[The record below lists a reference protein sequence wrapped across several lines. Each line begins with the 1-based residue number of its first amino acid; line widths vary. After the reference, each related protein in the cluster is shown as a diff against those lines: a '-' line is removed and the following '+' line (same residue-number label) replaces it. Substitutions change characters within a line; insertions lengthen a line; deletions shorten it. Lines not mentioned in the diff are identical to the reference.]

1 MARNTSASG
10 SGSYYTPSDIGE
22 AYQRLTSLMDAGAS
36 ASSANGNMFVS
47 GSNNVFTG
55 NEQKQNDENKNQWFN
70 SALQQQQDNVPYKDV
85 TAMQKNLLRLYD
97 ASEHMADPFGFN
109 ETETAKKFQAV
120 HNVGEGAEAVGT
132 FLTHPVQATRFL
144 ASIPSQV
151 ASGAADAWVKATEAI
166 SGDPLTEGIRQ
177 EDGTYKIP
185 DYKLNTGQR
194 AATAADA
201 ALDVMGSMVGGEKT
215 LLRGAGAAAGAIRN
229 GVSGSVRQTTGNAVT
244 NALRKAD
251 DVIADNVNRRVR
263 DAVQNSGDT
272 GERVVNALSSRP
284 AHVLMDSAQEGVEE
298 ASQSALQAA
307 RGDYEN
313 RNVVENIKNTDEWV
327 PGAIGEGML
336 GAIGGAAANIGGNVL
351 SYGAEVANR
360 ETAFRDEVNQTRQQ
374 GQQGQN
380 ANTAPG
386 GQNTGQ
392 NTPFYQGFDV
402 NDVVEGLNGEKIFD
416 AVAEDDLDSADKLA
430 TGPGRDNIVSMN
442 SVPTTIAVKGVA
454 LNAAQPS
461 TQELNGGVGN
471 NEHSKSIIPTTRRQ
485 QGLGINNWSR
495 NYYQMHEFGTTYRTL
510 AQMCIGS
517 NRESMEIMADT
528 FGVTLQD
535 LNEAVYLYRS
545 GQDRTKFWGIVDD
558 ALDKSGGKGLRFE
571 MWKEPT
577 TDNANM
583 ITLYLKDVREGNQ
596 SLYMN
601 PLIAAMLGADFDGDN
616 YKITAAYNNEKYNR
630 DAKSWI
636 DVAFDRSRRSTN
648 IESKQAFIPGRIPD
662 STYNQVLRILRDL
675 NAPYPLSQQNQAI
688 DTFNRF
694 FMDYNRTTDNDAKM
708 ELLSSYLT
716 SLYNQINELG
726 PDSNGLTPDA
736 ESLTSAIFLTLQNQD
751 EVIRAVET
759 AALRFRERAL
769 DQNTEIGKKLNEI
782 VTQEDSNANRL
793 DRDVNREKQDI
804 NHADLRNINQ
814 LLYDLGTNPWI
825 IGGGSDNSIFRKFVE
840 LLQSNVKEAHEA
852 QSNATVLT
860 KLAEALSWAAECF
873 SMDGTPS
880 HSLTTIFAGQVRAMS
895 LAVYQQKHPD
905 NDFSL
910 SFSSKQAFDDFL
922 ENEFLDCWNTLAEH
936 YEEAISYRNTKGE
949 LTPDLEQMQIFKI
962 SKDDKPKLIRAFMT
976 VYGNSPI
983 TDVFNISE
991 EERQRWGFITL
1002 EDFITEKSNTIEV
1015 LYTMENNEVDKIVS
1029 ELVKCQSSR
1038 DALLAAK
1045 TESIIEDIAEENGK
1059 DLNWGMRPEEDIAAF
1074 GTKYKI
1080 CNAVARLVSGRVA
1093 RIAGWFNMSMAQNTR
1108 FWDNIS
1114 SQDKNDV
1121 ANGILGMALEG
1132 KYKGIAEAIDNY
1144 RNAIQNANPAPDTNV
1159 QNVPEVEE
1167 ALADLHGHL
1176 DCMLR
1181 VSTLDTV
1188 IVLEIERAIAD
1199 RRIEDAAWNQQSL
1212 LYRLGNQCES
1222 FEHKLAILEQQDISK
1237 EDVFV
1242 CMVTSTDSTLSID
1255 SANKRLD
1262 RVSYSVQSLATT
1274 SKMALQNDIR
1284 EAFEAAKNS
1293 KVNDRQTMFQRL
1305 RDLDDQMGLT
1315 VHDSMITDACWSVK
1329 AFNNDRMEK
1338 SKAEAALQRYFS
1350 AIRWVDSG
1358 LSPLPFQEDISGA
1371 SMCRIHEAQFWN
1383 SPVAVKHVLFN
1394 DCSYELYNDT
1404 GRPYTMNREYLVRE
1418 IMGVED
1424 YRGGELSD
1432 TQLEQGLLNCPQLA
1446 NYIVPTILVGSDFNG
1461 ENTVKAKAVDSFSSV
1476 IKDALYEA
1484 DPEIAGPSVNENSWV
1499 RKNYSIRD
1507 EVQARKNKLRREMQY
1522 AMIGDGRL
1530 LAAIWQCSDHLQD
1543 INDRDKFQK
1552 AVLETLYSEIDA
1564 QIAAVFTQ
1572 LSTTQFATDLRNTQQ
1587 NRRSEL
1593 WEQEWLDPIASA
1605 FTDLQEIFGQNEYDT
1620 LLENQLEQIRGNREA
1635 SDTALLLFQLMSIYG
1650 NYQTP
1655 EEEAGT
1661 NQGNSQGRGKKKKKK
1676 QKKQE
1681 KQERRRLEESVR
1693 RREESA
1699 RRWEAVTNAQIL
1711 PALVGEEN
1719 AARLQVFLNGDNLNR
1734 SVETLIDTMLYAM
1747 AIRRTYFVRNVDQ
1760 AVRPLT
1766 DTQRNMLND
1775 IRADFLDNTP
1785 TPLSTEATTILQF
1798 FDRVL
1803 DEEIGLF
1810 SVTDGLST
1818 QWFTFLSDLA
1828 QQTLGINLGVTL
1840 TPNMNY
1846 TVYQYLDEIRDRN
1859 REVGAAFVGE
1869 NELINFIATYGPTR
1883 TFNDIIQGNNDD
1895 GETLQNIIR
1904 QNDYEYL
1911 SSVITRLS
1919 GDVRKPLNPQ
1929 AFPAIQSL
1937 ERFRNETTERL
1948 SICPRANEYNEM
1960 QADILALESS
1970 EEGRDFLER
1979 ASFRPSHALED
1990 PVASSAALI
1999 IQDDAGA
2006 ALVPTMVGIN
2016 GMEQT
2021 RHIPIGWLNTS
2032 QQVLSPDTECDAEP
2046 EEYGAISNDG
2056 EWATFCD
2063 TWNSHTVLVRADI
2076 VTVVTMADEHSSFS
2090 PPRKQVETI
2099 NNMPYYR
2106 VPVNGT
2112 FRERYRDEIIRAN
2125 DDDAILVWPKYN
2137 CSCPGCAKHG
2147 LTSDFNADMVDEA
2160 DGIGS
2165 RRLWSSITQITEA
2178 LNVFSMEAMLLK
2190 YKKRFR
2196 ELSDVNKG
2204 VMWASELLRNRD
2216 ALANFN
2222 NRTYRGGIGDGDLQ
2236 ALQNSFITYREE
2248 LAEHW
2253 QNEFDRDECSS
2264 LNWRRQANLPSH
2276 QAIELT
2282 LLMTPAIQVDYID
2295 PATGELRGFYADVSC
2310 LLDANTGADFQTALA
2325 THFNYSWPDLN
2336 FDITGV
2342 QQIRPACLTLDQI
2355 ASKIDYGLYQR
2366 RQISTLYGGQD
2377 WWERYRNQPEYSYQ
2391 RFISRQAWE
2400 SFRDWSSWRYTAN
2413 GVYDDAIYPTNNGNS
2428 INHRRVGAA
2437 RHLNSV
2443 AVGTY
2448 QNTKLD
2454 GETTSVQKWYE
2465 EELTHRETAFRIEK
2479 KRKKCR
2485 SQEATTLK
2493 KDDLEVLETATDSL
2507 IGSDNNGIL
2516 IVTSR
2521 ISDNYINT
2529 KNRILSNAQR
2539 QFAKLRGET
2548 GQEFRKV
2555 AHSSRRTATVLS
2567 IRATDEQLEN
2577 TTRSLET
2584 KQAIIASTEDF
2595 IEAAAREQDF
2605 ITTPAMLDAIYED
2618 LNLRRGRRPRQE
2630 HRMDVNG
2637 QELILVKTSTWDVD
2651 RDNLK
2656 APIPM
2661 QYGSDYDGSAI
2672 AMVGVDN
2679 EVISADAQI
2688 LVSDDVANEYFT
2700 YTQPGTID
2708 VDISSFVEGGIRQT
2722 DIVASL
2728 YIPNVNG
2735 DYVPRRRI
2743 EGWRNEFDQQ
2753 FSTDPE
2759 DRNTGGDDTLFWCV
2773 APCIAEGRSHMQVRQ
2788 DCRAFL
2794 EYYSQDGNYPPN
2806 NIPPQNLPRGVVD
2819 IIYIRR
2825 FTETGAERVFLIPVY
2840 ADKIP
2845 VEQFRMN
2852 PPRVNRNKGT
2862 ISYEYEGE
2870 ANLLTGQPSSTKEAK
2885 AQLGKDIPYKGIV
2898 ARLSDWVGEVTSV
2911 FRRPNSISR
2920 TLVVNT
2926 QNGRLNTIEPGVYFP
2941 KSTLSSRLSGNE
2953 NNKIAGNLYY
2963 WTRDHYSSLFYDE
2976 QGNRRPWLADE
2987 QTLPDRRL
2995 RRLAEGIPEEWQSFI
3010 NDRGYRLFTTDYLD
3024 DENLIRRVAS
3034 KAMDLNMYMDDLFD
3048 TGNLRFRKKDFEFLQ
3063 LWGNGFKEDDILRFY
3078 SLMCP
3083 GCCPHGIWD
3092 NRLDAYDPNVGF
3104 IFDCHGDMLDDTGK
3118 RVYTLYSKPVCLNP
3132 GPDATMG
3139 NQGKVATQMYADK
3152 LMRNNRLT
3160 NAECEHLLSYS
3171 GTRRSMWNYAYL
3183 RKYREARRDENDNE
3197 IDTDR
3202 VTNRRGV
3209 KGIPLDTSSEQKF
3222 RRAQYRLGRVSSGA
3236 WFRGYRRYSRKVRQI
3251 LATWSRPTFKIK
3263 TNEDDNVDI
3272 ENKWGEWRKR
3282 FNAIFDATEGR
3293 PGLSDQQ
3300 FKCLF
3305 YRNYL
3310 GFSDS
3315 NTQED
3320 FELYYQNAADHM
3332 ELFLREVETWVAA
3345 ARTGD
3350 LTRSFI
3356 QDGLKESR
3364 YSVIMLDP
3372 VMRQQLCSLLCRYFP
3387 NEFPSERDLYDSML
3401 QADITASNRQ
3411 IAELKTIKN
3420 QKQADVLIRMYDA
3433 MYGLNEQ
3440 PLPNGGLIAGSISFS
3455 ELDDLERDLGRNLFK
3470 DPAERSRFAFY
3481 EQRKRRALENL
3492 CKTASDGNNRG
3503 VEVDGVAGG
3512 VIADRNDNNTKT
3524 ASRIAS
3530 NCAILIRLVRL
3541 LNPLIAAGAALDRA
3555 VRVRVQQAQIRLAS
3569 MGFPAGLDN
3578 EAAQYVYSHVSRDFD
3593 TIVRTVSRDKEV
3605 QKVWKF
3611 LTVLSINGD
3620 DINYLKNI
3628 RSLDDVNKMMKD
3640 YEQLHGIGAID
3651 KAFQK
3656 VAKFSAASDFMIE
3669 EQISQFFYYFAI
3681 NCAHNGDV
3689 SLFDRLSDD
3698 GVLLPPRE
3706 NAAQKT
3712 VLESELLKKP
3722 SSFLVQVLSSER
3734 RNPHFL
3740 NAQQAL
3746 AHSRSSD
3753 MANKNV
3759 ISICYSHIA
3768 KEHRV
3773 FDLINCLVGN
3783 TFVGYRTNQIGRV
3796 MNYLL
3801 PMSSLHYLAQEWV
3814 ISNPQIGGR
3823 ERFTADIRA
3832 QVEMNRI
3839 HTDLRAALMSD
3850 IIHMT
3855 APQLACVLFALIMRN
3870 AFQPPEDEDKII
3882 NISEW
3887 SLFGVP
3893 VGSEWWIEDTIGPI
3907 ASVAAF
3913 WWLTIHRP
3921 EDANFDIVLR
3931 GVTRYMSLSSVNT
3944 VLKTIDLAIAPET
3957 EIETTLGDP
3966 DDWEYAPDGSPDL
3979 WAMVEARSGAILT
3992 NQLTSLLLPSFVPQL
4007 MQTFQESNKSYKR
4020 IYVKNPDGSI
4030 VTNEEGEAETER
4042 VTYRDAQYRRMCRN
4056 NPVMGLLLNMLTG
4069 KNNYLAF
4076 QMPDVDIKDEAE
4088 YQAREMY
4095 SLYNDDGTMR
4105 DDADAR
4111 AAEILN
4117 ILNSYDADDMDSLR
4131 EKGFNLDYKTKMYLS
4146 ELITL
4151 SVQELKTAYY
4161 TAKENGE
4168 FLYSYCGEG
4177 DYELGVAISTEKQ
4190 AAYWNEIDR
4199 LNELYYDKLW
4209 SDAMKK
4215 PITTYTQLNTRYAQ
4229 DDKGNWYATS
4239 YRNGY
4244 NIWPVDTMDWRSVA
4258 AGSTNAEKAANDWAT
4273 ASAVTGQPMYDE
4285 AGNGMRALRVN
4296 ESEYQETPDMEEI
4309 LADLGLEDA
4318 TDKASTTKKTTTP
4331 TTTASGG
4338 GYRSSGSRSGG
4349 GGGSKYANKVSFT
4362 TSHGKTYG
4370 SKATYTNNKRTTYYH
4385 SANYNKPNLTN
4396 NLRSKRLYDI
4406 DLDYL
4411 RPDFETKGSRE
4422 AYRRSD
4428 F

>member
-22 AYQRLTSLMDAGAS
+22 AYQRLTSLMDAGTS

-85 TAMQKNLLRLYD
+85 TAMQKNLLKLYD
-97 ASEHMADPFGFN
+97 ASQHMADPFGFN
-109 ETETAKKFQAV
+109 ETKTAEKFQSI
-120 HNVGEGAEAVGT
+120 HNVGEAAGAVGT
-132 FLTHPVQATRFL
+132 FLTHPLDAGKFL
-144 ASIPSQV
+144 ASIPSQM
-151 ASGAADAWVKATEAI
+151 ASGVADAWVKATEAI

-177 EDGTYKIP
+177 DDGTYKIP
-185 DYKLNTGQR
+185 DYKLNAGQR
-194 AATAADA
+194 TATAADA
-201 ALDVMGSMVGGEKT
+201 SLDVMGSMVGGEKT
-215 LLRGAGAAAGAIRN
+215 LLKGAGAAAGAVRN
-229 GVSGSVRQTTGNAVT
+229 GVSGSVQQTTGNAVT
-244 NALRKAD
+244 SALRRAD

-263 DAVQNSGDT
+263 DAVQNAGPT
-272 GERVVNALSSRP
+272 GRRVANALSSRP

-298 ASQSALQAA
+298 ATQSALQAA

-360 ETAFRDEVNQTRQQ
+360 ETAFRNGVDQARQQ

-392 NTPFYQGFDV
+392 NTPFYEGFDV

-416 AVAEDDLDSADKLA
+416 AVAEDDLDSANQLA
-430 TGPGRDNIVSMN
+430 TGPGRDNIASLN
-442 SVPTTIAVKGVA
+442 SVPTTIAARGVP

-461 TQELNGGVGN
+461 TQEKNMGVGL
-471 NEHSKSIIPTTRRQ
+471 NEHSKSIIPTTRQ
-485 QGLGINNWSR
+485 QQNLGVNSWAD
-495 NYYQMHEFGTTYRTL
+495 NYYQMHEFGTTYSTL
-510 AQMCIGS
+510 AEMCIGS
-517 NRESMEIMADT
+517 NNESMEIMANT
-528 FGVTLQD
+528 LGVTTQE
-535 LNEAVYLYRS
+535 LNRAVYRYRS
-545 GQDRTKFWGIVDD
+545 GQDRTEFWKIVDD
-558 ALDKSGGKGLRFE
+558 ALDKSDGRGLRFE
-571 MWKEPT
+571 LWKEPT
-577 TDNANM
+577 ADNANM
-583 ITLYLKDVREGNQ
+583 ITVWLKDVREGNQ
-596 SLYMN
+596 SLFMN
-601 PLIAAMLGADFDGDN
+601 PLLAALFGADFDGDN
-616 YKITAAYNNEKYNR
+616 YKITAAYNSDRYNR
-630 DAKSWI
+630 DAKSWVE
-636 DVAFDRSRRSTN
+636 VAFDRSRRSTN
-648 IESKQAFIPGRIPD
+648 IESKQAFIPERIAGR
-662 STYNQVLRILRDL
+662 TYVRVLRMLRDL
-675 NAPYPLSQQNQAI
+675 NAQYSLSQRDQAF
-688 DTFNRF
+688 DTFDRF
-694 FMDYNRTTDNDAKM
+694 FRAYNRTRDTDEKM

-726 PDSNGLTPDA
+726 PGFNGLTPDA
-736 ESLTSAIFLTLQNQD
+736 ESLTSAIFLVLQDQD
-751 EVIRAVET
+751 QVIRAIEK
-759 AALRFRERAL
+759 AAAAFEARAL
-769 DQNTEIGKKLNEI
+769 NLDTEIGKKLNEI
-782 VTQEDSNANRL
+782 VTKEDNNDDRL
-793 DRDVNREKQDI
+793 DRDINREKQDI
-804 NHADLRNINQ
+804 NHSDLRNINQ
-814 LLYDLGTNPWI
+814 LLYDLGTRPWI
-825 IGGGSDNSIFRKFVE
+825 IGGGSDNSVFRKFVE
-840 LLQSNVKEAHEA
+840 LLQSDVKEAHEA
-852 QSNATVLT
+852 GSNATVLT
-860 KLAEALSWAAECF
+860 KLAEALSWAAGCF

-880 HSLTTIFAGQVRAMS
+880 HSLTTIFAGQVRTMGLVA
-895 LAVYQQKHPD
+895 YQREHPD

-922 ENEFLDCWNTLAEH
+922 ENEFLDCWNTLAER
-936 YEEAISYRNTKGE
+936 YKEAISYRNTKGE
-949 LTPDLEQMQIFKI
+949 FTPDLEQMQIFAI
-962 SKDDKPKLIRAFMT
+962 SKDDKPKLIRAFIT
-976 VYGNSPI
+976 VYGDSPI
-983 TDVFNISE
+983 TDIFELSG
-991 EERQRWGFITL
+991 EERQRWGFVTL
-1002 EDFITEKSNTIEV
+1002 EDFISAKSNTIEV
-1015 LYTMENNEVDKIVS
+1015 FYAMENDEVDRIVS
-1029 ELVKCQSSR
+1029 ELVKYESAR

-1045 TESIIEDIAEENGK
+1045 TESIVEDIAKENGK
-1059 DLNWGMRPEEDIAAF
+1059 DLNWGGRPEEDIAAF

-1108 FWDNIS
+1108 FWNNIS
-1114 SQDKNDV
+1114 SHDKNDV

-1132 KYKGIAEAIDNY
+1132 KYKGIAEAIDDY
-1144 RNAIQNANPAPDTNV
+1144 RNAIQNVTPNTNA

-1167 ALADLHGHL
+1167 ALDDLHGHL

-1181 VSTLDTV
+1181 VSTLDSL
-1188 IVLEIERAIAD
+1188 IVLEIERAIQD
-1199 RRIEDAAWNQQSL
+1199 GRIVEDGWNQPSL
-1212 LYRLGNQCES
+1212 LYMLGDQCRS
-1222 FEHKLAILEQQDISK
+1222 FESKLAMLEQRGISK

-1274 SKMALQNDIR
+1274 SKMALQNDIE
-1284 EAFEAAKNS
+1284 EAFKAVEDS
-1293 KVNDRQTMFQRL
+1293 KVNDRRTMFQRL
-1305 RDLDDQMGLT
+1305 IDLDDQMGLT
-1315 VHDSMITDACWSVK
+1315 IHDSMITDACWSVK

-1350 AIRWVDSG
+1350 AVRWMASG
-1358 LSPLPFQEDISGA
+1358 LSPQPFQEDISGA
-1371 SMCRIHEAQFWN
+1371 SLGRIHEAQFWA
-1383 SPVAVKHVLFN
+1383 SPIAVKHVLFRG
-1394 DCSYELYNDT
+1394 CSYELYNDT
-1404 GRPYTMNREYLVRE
+1404 GRPYTMNRAYLVRE
-1418 IMGVED
+1418 IMGVGD
-1424 YRGGELSD
+1424 YIGGELSD
-1432 TQLEQGLLNCPQLA
+1432 TQLKQGLRNCPQLA
-1446 NYIVPTILVGSDFNG
+1446 NYIVPTMLVGSDFNG
-1461 ENTVKAKAVDSFSSV
+1461 ENTVKAKAVDRFSVV
-1476 IKDALYEA
+1476 IKDSLYEA
-1484 DPEIAGPSVNENSWV
+1484 DPEIAGPTVNKSSWV
-1499 RKNYSIRD
+1499 QKNYSIRD

-1522 AMIGDGRL
+1522 AMAGDGRL

-1543 INDRDKFQK
+1543 INDRDKFQE

-1564 QIAAVFTQ
+1564 QIAAVFARM
-1572 LSTTQFATDLRNTQQ
+1572 STTQFATDLRQTQQ
-1587 NRRSEL
+1587 NRRSDQ
-1593 WEQEWLDPIASA
+1593 WTQEWLDPIASA
-1605 FTDLQEIFGQNEYDT
+1605 LTDLQEAFNRNEYDA
-1620 LLENQLEQIRGNREA
+1620 LLENRLEQIRGDRAA
-1635 SDTALLLFQLMSIYG
+1635 SDTALLLFQLMREFGS
-1650 NYQTP
+1650 YQTP
-1655 EEEAGT
+1655 EEEART
-1661 NQGNSQGRGKKKKKK
+1661 SQGNSQGKGKKKKKK
-1676 QKKQE
+1676 E
-1681 KQERRRLEESVR
+1681 KQERRRREESAR

-1699 RRWEAVTNAQIL
+1699 RRWNTVTAAQIL
-1711 PALVGEEN
+1711 PTLVGEEN
-1719 AARLQVFLNGDNLNR
+1719 AARLQVFLNDENLER
-1734 SVETLIDTMLYAM
+1734 SIETLVDMALYVA
-1747 AIRRTYFVRNVDQ
+1747 AIRRTYLVRNVDR
-1760 AVRPLT
+1760 AVAPLT
-1766 DTQRNMLND
+1766 DSQRNMLNN

-1785 TPLSTEATTILQF
+1785 TPLSTEANTILQF
-1798 FDRVL
+1798 FQRIL
-1803 DEEIGLF
+1803 DGEIGLF
-1810 SVTDGLST
+1810 SATDGLSM
-1818 QWFTFLSDLA
+1818 QWLTFLGDLV
-1828 QQTLGINLGVTL
+1828 QPVLGVDLGITL
-1840 TPNMNY
+1840 TPDMSY
-1846 TVYQYLDEIRDRN
+1846 TVDRYLNEIRERN
-1859 REVGAAFVGE
+1859 REVGADFIGE
-1869 NELINFIATYGPTR
+1869 DTLVDFQARYNSVR
-1883 TFNDIIQGNNDD
+1883 TLQDIIDQGNADS
-1895 GETLQNIIR
+1895 ETLQDLIR
-1904 QNDYEYL
+1904 RNDYEYL
-1911 SSVITRLS
+1911 SSVITKLS
-1919 GDVRKPLNPQ
+1919 GDSRKQLNSQ
-1929 AFPAIQSL
+1929 AYPAIQSL
-1937 ERFRNETTERL
+1937 EQFRNQTTERL
-1948 SICPRANEYNEM
+1948 CMVDNEYDEM
-1960 QADILALESS
+1960 QRDILALESS
-1970 EEGRDFLER
+1970 EEGRDFLRR
-1979 ASFRPSHALED
+1979 ASFKPSNALAD

-1999 IQDDAGA
+1999 LQDDAGA
-2006 ALVPTMVGIN
+2006 ALVPTMIGLN
-2016 GMEQT
+2016 GMEQS

-2032 QQVLSPDTECDAEP
+2032 EQVFSLDFECDAEP
-2046 EEYGAISNDG
+2046 ENYGAISDDD
-2056 EWATFCD
+2056 EWASFCD

-2076 VTVVTMADEHSSFS
+2076 VSSVTRADEHSRYS
-2090 PPRKQVETI
+2090 PPRKQVELI
-2099 NNMPYYR
+2099 NGTVYYR
-2106 VPVNGT
+2106 VPVNGA
-2112 FRERYRDEIIRAN
+2112 FREHYRDEIIRAN
-2125 DDDAILVWPKYN
+2125 NDNAILVWPKYN

-2160 DGIGS
+2160 DGISS
-2165 RRLWSSITQITEA
+2165 RRRWSSITQITEA

-2190 YKKRFR
+2190 YKKLFR
-2196 ELSDVNKG
+2196 ELSDINKG
-2204 VMWASELLRNRD
+2204 VERASELLLNRG
-2216 ALANFN
+2216 ALADFD
-2222 NRTYRGGIGDGDLQ
+2222 NRNYRGGIGDGDLQ
-2236 ALQNSFITYREE
+2236 ALRDGFIAYRTE

-2253 QNEFDRDECSS
+2253 QNEFDRDECRS
-2264 LNWRRQANLPSH
+2264 LNWRRQDGGPSH
-2276 QAIELT
+2276 QAIELAV
-2282 LLMTPAIQVDYID
+2282 LMTPAIQVDYID
-2295 PATGELRGFYADVSC
+2295 PGTGELRGFYADLSC
-2310 LLDANTGADFQTALA
+2310 LLSGDTGVDFQNALA
-2325 THFNYSWPDLN
+2325 THFNYSWPNLS
-2336 FDITGV
+2336 FEMKGV
-2342 QQIRPACLTLDQI
+2342 QQIRPACLTLDQV
-2355 ASKIDYGLYQR
+2355 ASKIDYGIYQR
-2366 RQISTLYGGQD
+2366 RRYALLNGQD
-2377 WWERYRNQPEYSYQ
+2377 WWETYRNQPEYSYQ

-2400 SFRDWSSWRYTAN
+2400 SFRDWSDWRYTAD
-2413 GVYDDAIYPTNNGNS
+2413 GIYDDAEFPTDNGNN

-2465 EELTHRETAFRIEK
+2465 EELAHRETAFNIEK
-2479 KRKKCR
+2479 KRKKYR
-2485 SQEATTLK
+2485 SQDATTLK
-2493 KDDLEVLETATDSL
+2493 EDDLKVLETATDSL

-2521 ISDNYINT
+2521 ISDNYLDT
-2529 KNRILSNAQR
+2529 KNKIIRNAQT
-2539 QFAKLRGET
+2539 QLAKLRQDT
-2548 GQEFRKV
+2548 GQDFRNV
-2555 AHSSRRTATVLS
+2555 VHSSSRTATVLS
-2567 IRATDEQLEN
+2567 IRATDKQLKD

-2618 LNLRRGRRPRQE
+2618 LNLRRGSQPGQARFMNVR
-2630 HRMDVNG
+2630 G
-2637 QELILVKTSTWDVD
+2637 QELVLVKTSTWDVD
-2651 RDNLK
+2651 TNNLK

-2661 QYGSDYDGSAI
+2661 QYGSDYTKCAV

-2688 LVSDDVANEYFT
+2688 LVSDDVVEEYFVH
-2700 YTQPGTID
+2700 TQHDTVD
-2708 VDISSFVEGGIRQT
+2708 VDMDSFVEGGIRQT

-2728 YIPNVNG
+2728 YIPNAF
-2735 DYVPRRRI
+2735 DRYVDQRRI
-2743 EGWRNEFDQQ
+2743 QGWLNEFDQQ

-2759 DRNTGGDDTLFWCV
+2759 GRNTGGDDTLFWCV

-2794 EYYSQDGNYPPN
+2794 EYYSQDRNYPQD
-2806 NIPPQNLPRGVVD
+2806 NIPPENLPQGIVD

-2825 FTETGAERVFLIPVY
+2825 FTETGRERVFLIPVY
-2840 ADKIP
+2840 ADKVP
-2845 VEQFRMN
+2845 VRQFRMN
-2852 PPRVNRNKGT
+2852 PPRMNRNKGT

-2870 ANLLTGQPSSTKEAK
+2870 ATLLTSQPGPTKNAK
-2885 AQLGKDIPYKGIV
+2885 AQLGKDIPYKGIA
-2898 ARLSDWVGEVTSV
+2898 ARLSDWLGDEPRSI
-2911 FRRPNSISR
+2911 FRAPNSMLR

-2926 QNGRLNTIEPGVYFP
+2926 QNRRLNTIEPGVYFP
-2941 KSTLSSRLSGNE
+2941 KSTLASRLCGNE
-2953 NNKIAGNLYY
+2953 INKIAGNLYY
-2963 WTRDHYSSLFYDE
+2963 WTRDNYSSLFYDE
-2976 QGNRRPWLADE
+2976 QGNRRPWLVDE
-2987 QTLPDRRL
+2987 QTLPDERL
-2995 RRLAEGIPEEWQSFI
+2995 ARLAEGIEEEWQSFL
-3010 NDRGYRLFTTDYLD
+3010 NDRGYRLFINDYRN
-3024 DENLIRRVAS
+3024 DEDLIRRVAS
-3034 KAMDLNMYMDDLFD
+3034 RAMNLNMFMDDLFN

-3063 LWGNGFKEDDILRFY
+3063 LWGNGFTEDDILRFY
-3078 SLMCP
+3078 SLICP

-3092 NRLDAYDPNVGF
+3092 DCSDSDDSQVGS
-3104 IFDCHGDMLDDTGK
+3104 IFDRHGDMLDMTGE
-3118 RVYTLYSKPVCLNP
+3118 RVYTIYGKPVCLKP

-3139 NQGKVATQMYADK
+3139 NQGKVASQMYADK

-3171 GTRRSMWNYAYL
+3171 GTRRSMWNWAYL

-3197 IDTDR
+3197 VDTDR

-3209 KGIPLDTSSEQKF
+3209 KGIPLDTSSEEKH
-3222 RRAQYRLGRVSSGA
+3222 RRLQYRLGRVSSGA
-3236 WFRGYRRYSRKVRQI
+3236 WFRGHRRYSRKVRQI
-3251 LATWSRPTFKIK
+3251 LATWSRPLFRIK
-3263 TNEDDNVDI
+3263 TNEDDGVDI
-3272 ENKWGEWRKR
+3272 ENKWGEWRKD
-3282 FNAIFDATEGR
+3282 FNAIFGCTEGI
-3293 PGLSDQQ
+3293 PGLSDMQ

-3315 NTQED
+3315 KTQED
-3320 FELYYQNAADHM
+3320 FELYYRQAANHM
-3332 ELFLREVETWVAA
+3332 SLFLRDVAIWVEA
-3345 ARTGD
+3345 ARRGD

-3356 QDGLKESR
+3356 QDGPKESR

-3372 VMRQQLCSLLCRYFP
+3372 VMRQELCNLLCRSFP
-3387 NEFPSERDLYDSML
+3387 REFPSERNLYDAML
-3401 QADITASNRQ
+3401 QADVTASNRQ

-3420 QKQADVLIRMYDA
+3420 QEQADALIRMYDA
-3433 MYGLNEQ
+3433 MYGVNGQ

-3455 ELDDLERDLGRNLFK
+3455 ELDDLERDFGRNLFK
-3470 DPAERSRFAFY
+3470 DPAEQERFAFY
-3481 EQRKRRALENL
+3481 EQRKRRALRNL
-3492 CKTASDGNNRG
+3492 CKAVSDGNNRE
-3503 VEVDGVAGG
+3503 VEVNNVAGE
-3512 VIADRNDNNTKT
+3512 VIADRHNNNAKT
-3524 ASRIAS
+3524 ASQVAS
-3530 NCAILIRLVRL
+3530 NCATLIRLMRL
-3541 LNPLIAAGAALDRA
+3541 LNPLIAAGSALDRA

-3569 MGFPAGLDN
+3569 MGFSVGLDN
-3578 EAAQYVYSHVSRDFD
+3578 EAAQYVFSHVSEDFD
-3593 TIVRTVSRDKEV
+3593 TIVRTASRDQHV

-3611 LTVLSINGD
+3611 LTALAINGD

-3628 RSLDDVNKMMKD
+3628 RSLGDVNKMIKD
-3640 YEQLHGIGAID
+3640 YEQLRGIGAID

-3656 VAKFSAASDFMIE
+3656 VAKFSSASDFMIE
-3669 EQISQFFYYFAI
+3669 DQISQFFYYFAI

-3689 SLFDRLSDD
+3689 SLFNYLSDD
-3698 GVLLPPRE
+3698 GVLTPPTE
-3706 NAAQKT
+3706 NARQRT
-3712 VLESELLKKP
+3712 IFEENLIRNP
-3722 SSFLVQVLSSER
+3722 SSFVVQVLSSEQG
-3734 RNPHFL
+3734 NPHFL

-3796 MNYLL
+3796 MNCLL

-3814 ISNPQIGGR
+3814 LSNPQIGGR
-3823 ERFTADIRA
+3823 ERFTADVRA
-3832 QVEMNRI
+3832 QVETNRI
-3839 HTDLRAALMSD
+3839 HTDLRAALVSD

-3855 APQLACVLFALIMRN
+3855 APQLACVLFVLIIRN
-3870 AFQPPEDEDKII
+3870 AFQPPEDEDKIV

-3921 EDANFDIVLR
+3921 KDANFDIVLR
-3931 GVTRYMSLSSVNT
+3931 GITRYMSLSSVNT
-3944 VLKTIDLAIAPET
+3944 VLKTIDLAISPET
-3957 EIETTLGDP
+3957 EIETTLGNP

-3979 WAMVEARSGAILT
+3979 WAMVEARSGAILA

-4007 MQTFQESNKSYKR
+4007 MQTSQETNKSYKR
-4020 IYVKNPDGSI
+4020 VYVKNPDGSI
-4030 VTNEEGEAETER
+4030 VLDEEGNPETER

-4056 NPVMGLLLNMLTG
+4056 NPIMGLFLNVLSG
-4069 KNNYLAF
+4069 KNNYLVS
-4076 QMPDVDIKDEAE
+4076 QMPDVKLKDEAE

-4095 SLYNDDGTMR
+4095 TLYNEDGTLR

-4131 EKGFNLDYKTKMYLS
+4131 EKGFNLDYKTKIYLS

-4239 YRNGY
+4239 YRNGF

-4318 TDKASTTKKTTTP
+4318 TDKASTTKKATTT
-4331 TTTASGG
+4331 TTSSG
-4338 GYRSSGSRSGG
+4338 GYRSSGSRSSG

-4362 TSHGKTYG
+4362 TSHGKTYA

-4385 SANYNKPNLTN
+4385 SANYNKPNLTS
-4396 NLRSKRLYDI
+4396 NLRSKKLYDI